1 MSSQKGIERM
11 KAGKSAPF
19 DVQIAFNILALLVGI
34 DLYDRFLKDKYGK
47 GKTIDEL
54 LGLK

>member
-19 DVQIAFNILALLVGI
+19 DMQIVFNILALLVGI